1 MLKVAI
7 GPGMDG
13 MVLGNQ
19 HAANFAV
26 AKATSKAKTIRF
38 GKTHPPLGK
47 ALVLVSD
54 VSEFV
59 CRLCC
64 AIKCKSDL
72 YGIRVVNAKK
82 CCALRKLRL
91 LSLKKVR
98 H

>member
-1 MLKVAI
+1 
-7 GPGMDG
+7 MDG
-13 MVLGNQ
+13 MVLLGNQ

-59 CRLCC
+59 CRLCR

-98 H
+98 Q